1 MNRDLYMPSKTKEII
16 HKYGF
21 KFSKSLG
28 QNFLIDGNIIEN
40 ICTGADITELDGV
53 IEIGPGIGTLTQQLS
68 LYAKKVVA
76 IELDKSLLP
85 ILSETLEGIDN
96 VEIIQDDVL
105 RVDLRKLIEDEF
117 SGLNVKVVANLPYY
131 ITTPIIMK
139 LLETKLDIKS
149 ISVMIQKEVAMR
161 MIASPG
167 GKDYGALSVAVQYY
181 SNPTIITTV
190 PSTVFIPRPNVDSAV
205 IKLDV
210 YDKPKVEVK
219 DEKLMFKVV
228 KSAFGQRRKTIV
240 NALSGGYLDMS
251 KDDIRVV
258 LEKADIDPKKRGEV
272 LSIEDFAR
280 ISDTIT
286 NLNLEADLKEET

>member
-1 MNRDLYMPSKTKEII
+1 MPSKTKEII

>member
-1 MNRDLYMPSKTKEII
+1 MPSKTKEII

-240 NALSGGYLDMS
+240 NALSGGYLDMN